1 MKKRGE
7 GDIAFC
13 IQLVVLV
20 FLVNIL
26 FSLLLQ
32 LTGFIHVVSERFR
45 IGPGWNSCFHTLTC
59 PSSFENKIYF
69 V

>member
-7 GDIAFC
+7 GDIAFYV
-13 IQLVVLV
+13 QLAVLV

-26 FSLLLQ
+26 SLLLQ
-32 LTGFIHVVSERFR
+32 LTGFILVVSERFR
-45 IGPGWNSCFHTLTC
+45 IGPGWSTCFHTLTC

>member
-1 MKKRGE
+1 MKKRGG

-13 IQLVVLV
+13 VQLAVLV
-20 FLVNIL
+20 FLVNVL

-32 LTGFIHVVSERFR
+32 LTGFILVVSERFR
-45 IGPGWNSCFHTLTC
+45 IGPGWSTCFHTLTC

>member
-7 GDIAFC
+7 GDIAFYV
-13 IQLVVLV
+13 QLAVLV

-26 FSLLLQ
+26 SLLLQ
-32 LTGFIHVVSERFR
+32 LTGFILVVSERFR
-45 IGPGWNSCFHTLTC
+45 IGPGWSTCFHTLTC
-59 PSSFENKIYF
+59 PNSFENKIYF

>member
-1 MKKRGE
+1 MKKRE

-13 IQLVVLV
+13 VQLAVLV

-32 LTGFIHVVSERFR
+32 LTGFIHTVSGFILVLGGAVVF
-45 IGPGWNSCFHTLTC
+45 IL
-59 PSSFENKIYF
+59 
-69 V
+69 